1 MLELIKNNKKMEM
14 DNVTKEEE
22 VIPQSKR
29 RTERDILEGLGS
41 GILKDLEVSP
51 PKNNEEESPRETEEE
66 INQQKKVTFA
76 EESTVER
83 SNDYR
88 GEQQAN

>member
-22 VIPQSKR
+22 VIPQSNR